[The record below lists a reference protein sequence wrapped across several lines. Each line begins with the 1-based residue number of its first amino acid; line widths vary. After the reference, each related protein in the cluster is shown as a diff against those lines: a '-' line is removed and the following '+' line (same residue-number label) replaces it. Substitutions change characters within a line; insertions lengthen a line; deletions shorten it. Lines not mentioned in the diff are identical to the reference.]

1 MQTNTHSTRALLPT
15 SWNLLLRR
23 KPRVAS
29 LFARLFLSAA
39 DLERQQAEKV
49 LAEVEGKMETTVI
62 PIKLPKL
69 LFLQLIAIDGDSQT
83 AGIERY
89 LASSGEN
96 RCDSLAWLMCS
107 AQQLGHRLRIGAYL
121 WKCPDRG
128 KKEVNS
134 LLEYCLLNNLSY
146 ADYCRAE
153 EFGIPELLQSSE
165 SVDWPSCP
173 PEDLKW
179 LELDE
184 EELNELMHSEE
195 GNIREKDIDGILEA
209 EKAMSGEEL
218 LDSFKSFLNAISNVE
233 GVDSMGEQQSEE
245 ICVDFDKVCQVLKGI
260 GESDKSESSS
270 EEEAM
275 PMEPSVVDEEVLT
288 NLMESYSLQETTD
301 GPVSSILTSMGHQL
315 PFKQRSFVCSKQR
328 IQQKQL
334 TCQRTCLPPP
344 ISMRSWRRSTQ
355 VPSAPPSF
363 LQQRTSSTRWH
374 RSPVPRSLR
383 LVCHIRRTSLLPWL
397 HPARCSCSPS
407 APPRWQPVPL
417 LVLESVRPPHSL

>member
-1 MQTNTHSTRALLPT
+1 MQTNTHSTLALLPT

-69 LFLQLIAIDGDSQT
+69 LFLQLIAIEGDSQT

-128 KKEVNS
+128 KKELNS

-153 EFGIPELLQSSE
+153 EFGIPELLQSSQ
-165 SVDWPSCP
+165 S
-173 PEDLKW
+173 
-179 LELDE
+179 
-184 EELNELMHSEE
+184 
-195 GNIREKDIDGILEA
+195 ID
-209 EKAMSGEEL
+209 
-218 LDSFKSFLNAISNVE
+218 
-233 GVDSMGEQQSEE
+233 
-245 ICVDFDKVCQVLKGI
+245 
-260 GESDKSESSS
+260 
-270 EEEAM
+270 
-275 PMEPSVVDEEVLT
+275 
-288 NLMESYSLQETTD
+288 
-301 GPVSSILTSMGHQL
+301 
-315 PFKQRSFVCSKQR
+315 
-328 IQQKQL
+328 
-334 TCQRTCLPPP
+334 
-344 ISMRSWRRSTQ
+344 
-355 VPSAPPSF
+355 
-363 LQQRTSSTRWH
+363 
-374 RSPVPRSLR
+374 
-383 LVCHIRRTSLLPWL
+383 
-397 HPARCSCSPS
+397 
-407 APPRWQPVPL
+407 
-417 LVLESVRPPHSL
+417 